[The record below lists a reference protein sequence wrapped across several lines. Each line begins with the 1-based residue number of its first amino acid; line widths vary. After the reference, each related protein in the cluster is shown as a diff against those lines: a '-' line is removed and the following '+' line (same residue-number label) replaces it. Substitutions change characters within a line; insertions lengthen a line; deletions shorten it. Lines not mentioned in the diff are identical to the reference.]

1 VDGAGTGHLGGTILD
16 TQTPSSAPFPDAGAR
31 PGLAVPARV
40 WARFRALPTWAQ
52 VPAWLAAW
60 PVLLSLAIL
69 GARAGGGRG
78 RQLASVAVLVVALPA
93 WLAILA
99 GGPGESTPVEIAEA
113 ADGSEP
119 AGDPDPAPEPEPQRE
134 DPEVAEEPEPAPEDE
149 PEPAPA
155 ATAAAGELEVHFLD
169 VGQADAT
176 LLLHDEVAVLIDTGH
191 WQRSDVVPYLLG
203 HGVDRLDLVVVTHPH
218 ADHLGQFDQ
227 VMEAFDVEE
236 VWWSGSQT
244 TTQTFDRALGALEA
258 SDAAYEEPRTGD
270 AAGFGPLEV
279 EIVNPPRG
287 VGLADLH
294 DAGLGVRITYGEVR
308 FLLTGDAETATEA
321 RMVDRV
327 GGALTADVLQLG
339 HHGSSTSTTPG
350 FLSAVDPAVAVYS
363 AGAGNSYGH
372 PHAEVVAR
380 VEQAGIDLYGTDVH
394 GSIRITTDGVDY
406 EVETDVA
413 GSVQAAPAA
422 GGSEPDAS
430 EDPAPATSAPAAT
443 AAGGCQAGQVDIN
456 TAGAGQLQEIIHIG
470 SDRAE
475 QVPGLR
481 PFADVHALQRVPGIG
496 PARLADIVAQGVACA
511 G

>member
-1 VDGAGTGHLGGTILD
+1 
-16 TQTPSSAPFPDAGAR
+16 
-31 PGLAVPARV
+31 V
-40 WARFRALPTWAQ
+40 WAQAL
-52 VPAWLAAW
+52 AWLAAW
-60 PVLLSLAIL
+60 PLLLSLAIV
-69 GARAGGGRG
+69 GDPRGVGRR
-78 RQLASVAVLVVALPA
+78 RQLASVALLVVGLPA
-93 WLAILA
+93 WLTIL
-99 GGPGESTPVEIAEA
+99 GGGSSEPTVEIAEVADA
-113 ADGSEP
+113 AGP
-119 AGDPDPAPEPEPQRE
+119 ASDPDTGPEPETEPA
-134 DPEVAEEPEPAPEDE
+134 PAEGAEGSEPEPADE
-149 PEPAPA
+149 PEPA
-155 ATAAAGELEVHFLD
+155 TAAAGAPDGELEVHFLD

-176 LLLHDEVAVLIDTGH
+176 LLLHDEVAVLIDVGH
-191 WQRSDVVPYLLG
+191 WQRSDVVPYLQG
-203 HGVDRLDLVVVTHPH
+203 HGVERLDLVVVTHPH
-218 ADHLGQFDQ
+218 ADHIGQFDQ
-227 VMEAFDVEE
+227 VMDAFDVEE

-244 TTQTFDRALGALEA
+244 TTQTFDRALTALEG
-258 SDAAYEEPRTGD
+258 SDAAYEEPRAGD
-270 AAGFGPLEV
+270 AAGLGPLEIEV
-279 EIVNPPRG
+279 VNPPRG

-327 GGALTADVLQLG
+327 GDDLAAEVLQLG

-363 AGAGNSYGH
+363 AGTGNSYGH

-406 EVETDVA
+406 QVETDVA

-422 GGSEPDAS
+422 GGSAPAAS
-430 EDPAPATSAPAAT
+430 EEPAPAPDAPAAT

-470 SDRAE
+470 PDRAE
-475 QVPGLR
+475 QIPGLR
-481 PFADVHALQRVPGIG
+481 PFADVHALQRVSGIG